1 MTEQWDDYLIELGKK
16 AKGAAKTLRRATEVE
31 KNEALL
37 KMADAVVKNQA
48 LIIEANQKDL
58 ERGKENGLTDALL
71 ERLTLTEQR
80 VESMANGLRQMAAL
94 PDPTLITEKQWV
106 NKDGL
111 KISRQRV
118 PLGVIGIIYESRPN
132 VTVDATGLCLK
143 AGNAIILRGGKEALE
158 SNQAIVQILQK
169 ALEGTALST
178 ESVQLIMNPSR
189 ELAAQFMRLNQYVD
203 CLIPRGGAGLINAV
217 MRQATVPVIETGV
230 GNCHLYI
237 HEAADI
243 DKALAI
249 LINGKTQRNSVCN
262 ALESLVIDEAIA
274 KTALPKLIESLKEY
288 QVEIRGDEKAK
299 TIVPTIEEATEED
312 YSTEFLDSI
321 IAVKVV
327 ANYDDAI
334 QHIETYS
341 TGHSDAVITEDY
353 TIAKSF
359 LNDVDSAVVYV
370 NASTRFTDGEMFGF
384 GGEMGISTQK
394 LHARGPMGLE
404 ELTSYKYTVE
414 GTGQI
419 RE

>member
-274 KTALPKLIESLKEY
+274 KTDLPKLIESLKEY

>member
-80 VESMANGLRQMAAL
+80 VESMADGLRQMAAL

-143 AGNAIILRGGKEALE
+143 AGNAVILRGGKEALE

>member
-48 LIIEANQKDL
+48 SILEANQKDL

-143 AGNAIILRGGKEALE
+143 AGNAVILRGGKEALE

-169 ALEGTALST
+169 ALEGTTLST